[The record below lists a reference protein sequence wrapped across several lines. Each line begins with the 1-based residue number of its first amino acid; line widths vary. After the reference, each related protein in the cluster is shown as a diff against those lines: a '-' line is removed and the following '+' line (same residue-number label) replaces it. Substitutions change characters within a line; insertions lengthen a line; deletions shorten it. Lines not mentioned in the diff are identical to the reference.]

1 MTKEQHTEY
10 TLLLME
16 EICIVF
22 SLTEPSEMQ
31 KLNHVK
37 SLTDTLHYFL

>member
-16 EICIVF
+16 EICII
-22 SLTEPSEMQ
+22 L
-31 KLNHVK
+31 LNLLRC
-37 SLTDTLHYFL
+37 SN